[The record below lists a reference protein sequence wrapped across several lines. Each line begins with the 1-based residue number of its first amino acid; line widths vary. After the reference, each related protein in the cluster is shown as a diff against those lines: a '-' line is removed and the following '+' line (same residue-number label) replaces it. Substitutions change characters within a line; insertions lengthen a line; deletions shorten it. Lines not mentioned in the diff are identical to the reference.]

1 VLETAMQATNARGG
15 RLLLY
20 APDRGD
26 ATEQVRMGTARGS
39 RADLPMVVS
48 AGSGMEGMVLT
59 TAEPQVS
66 ASPRPMVAVPIEREH
81 KLLGV
86 LTVVDHEEGEF
97 LRDDVETLAGLANQ
111 AGVAIENARLH
122 LQVEQQA
129 ITDPLTGLANRRQ
142 FFDTLERE
150 FERAQRFGT
159 PLSLIML
166 DIDNFKQMND
176 VRGHLAGDAV
186 LHGTAGTIEGLIREI
201 DLAARY
207 GGEEFGVLLPQTN
220 LEGAKN
226 LAERLREAV
235 ALRVVSFGDDQINGV
250 TASFGVASGP
260 RTNADHLDLVAR
272 ADAALYRAKRAGK
285 NRVETDEPGGT
296 P

>member
-1 VLETAMQATNARGG
+1 
-15 RLLLY
+15 
-20 APDRGD
+20 
-26 ATEQVRMGTARGS
+26 MGTARGS

-59 TAEPQVS
+59 TTEPQVS
-66 ASPRPMVAVPIEREH
+66 SSPRPMVAVPIEREH